1 MPRAK
6 GTPSKGVGEHLKRR
20 VRMRAKTKEQVQKE
34 SKYDVES
41 LAAQAASARV
51 AFQKAAAELQLA
63 EQKLFEGM
71 TATKTWEAHPLFRLG
86 VDHAEGPDAHV
97 EALFNVETPMGR
109 SSTVIDPEKYFALID
124 KNLISY
130 EDFFNSVS
138 VSITKARDYLGEKQI
153 EKIGEVT
160 PAKTKDPVLKTQY
173 VLVDGTPV
181 FGKLPKK

>member
-6 GTPSKGVGEHLKRR
+6 GMPSKGVDEHLKRR
-20 VRMRAKTKEQVQKE
+20 VRMRAKTKEQVQRE

-51 AFQKAAAELQLA
+51 AFQKAEAELQLA

-71 TATKTWEAHPLFRLG
+71 TATKMWEAHPKFHLG
-86 VDHAEGPDAHV
+86 ADHADGPDVHV

-109 SSTVIDPEKYFALID
+109 STTVIDPRKYKEMVDESA
-124 KNLISY
+124 
-130 EDFFNSVS
+130 FFSSIV
-138 VSITKARDYLGEKQI
+138 VGITKAREHLGEKQI
-153 EKIGEVT
+153 EKISTTT
-160 PAKTKDPVLKTQY
+160 PAAKKDPVLKTQY

>member
-6 GTPSKGVGEHLKRR
+6 GMPSKGVDEHLKRR

-51 AFQKAAAELQLA
+51 AFQKAEAELQLA

-71 TATKTWEAHPLFRLG
+71 TATKTWEAHPEF
-86 VDHAEGPDAHV
+86 VYDDHRT
-97 EALFNVETPMGR
+97 EALFNVETPLGR

-124 KNLISY
+124 KNLISH

-138 VSITKARDYLGEKQI
+138 VSITKARDFLGEKQI

-160 PAKTKDPVLKTQY
+160 PAKKKDPVLKTQY
-173 VLVDGTPV
+173 VLVDGTPI
-181 FGKLPKK
+181 FGKLPKN